1 MHLLENLHTEDLLNK
16 TIFIRVDFNVPL
28 QQKAPGRYLVADD
41 ERIRRFLDTSFKRI
55 HQLTQGNCRIIIGSH
70 LGRPHKSAGHAQ
82 WDGIFNLQFV
92 CSHFETLMKREYEDS
107 YIVFPP
113 ESMDSQLTDSL
124 EIVKKSQLPLGGI
137 KFLPNLRYLLEK
149 ESDYREKFMEHL
161 ADICDVYIN
170 CAFGTSHRD
179 TRSITTLPKLM
190 KKKGKIYVAGLLL
203 AEEISK
209 IGGLGKRI
217 IQNPSE
223 TIFIAGGSKVSD
235 KIGILK
241 EVVLSGVSRVLL
253 GGKMVNAFLLA
264 KTTQGALKELP
275 EKLKPKKKEDEESA
289 LKEVR
294 LAWEILK
301 AAREKGVEIVFPVD
315 YKTAPDFNSEKFKIA
330 DSPDFE
336 KELQLDI
343 GKKTIQMYAKMLLDE
358 KVKSVFWNG
367 PLGAFDH
374 PTNEGY
380 AEGSVEI
387 AQCLY
392 MKCLREEDSLVVI
405 GGGDTAAVAHRFN
418 FSKTK
423 KWFAEELRR
432 MISVNINH
440 DLFEINFLD
449 KDLYTFLNYFAKN
462 FFISTGGGAS
472 LEFLEAFLKDKGQS
486 PLGNY
491 LPGTKVLEE

>member
-28 QQKAPGRYLVADD
+28 QQRAHGRYLVADD
-41 ERIRRFLDTSFKRI
+41 ERIRRFLDTTFKRI

-70 LGRPHKSAGHAQ
+70 LGRPHKSQGHAH

-92 CSHFETLMKREYEDS
+92 CSHFETLMKKEYEDS

-113 ESMDSQLTDSL
+113 EAMDSQLTDSL
-124 EIVKKSQLPLGGI
+124 EILKKNQLPLGGI

-149 ESDYREKFMEHL
+149 ESEYREKFVENL
-161 ADICDVYIN
+161 ADMCDVYIN

-179 TRSITTLPKLM
+179 SRSITALPRIM

-203 AEEISK
+203 SEEVSK

-217 IQNPSE
+217 IQNPSQ

-264 KTTQGALKELP
+264 QNSQGTPRELP
-275 EKLKPKKKEDEESA
+275 EKLKPKKKEDEESV
-289 LKEVR
+289 LKEVQ
-294 LAWEILK
+294 LAWEILET
-301 AAREKGVEIVFPVD
+301 AREKGVEIVFPVD
-315 YKTAPDFNSEKFKIA
+315 YKVAPDFQSGKFKTVE
-330 DSPDFE
+330 SPDFQN
-336 KELQLDI
+336 ELQLDI
-343 GKKTIQMYAKMLLDE
+343 GKKTIQMYAKMLLDD
-358 KVKSVFWNG
+358 KVRNVFWNG

-374 PTNEGY
+374 PTNDGY

-387 AQCLY
+387 GQCLY
-392 MKCLREEDSLVVI
+392 MKCLREGNSLVVI
-405 GGGDTAAVAHRFN
+405 GGGDTAAVVHQFN
-418 FSKTK
+418 FSETK
-423 KWFAEELRR
+423 RWIEEELRK
-432 MISVNINH
+432 MISTNINQE
-440 DLFEINFLD
+440 LFGINFMD
-449 KDLYTFLNYFAKN
+449 RDLYTFLNYFAKN